1 MISKVYTDK
10 QNRFASLFSRTKH
23 PQMIMVSIFLYLV
36 LQLLKNLVGPNQIYG
51 VIFLVLMTFFS
62 LPKETSRKIS
72 GGILFSI
79 FFSCL
84 VIVWG
89 WFGPLSSQLVN
100 IFFDIVSCFAL
111 SYVLGIWL
119 KPQEFSIHRFIG
131 INILKSSLLTL
142 TFILIPIRSI
152 LKVLTWGYDNSAHI
166 PAFFQVYSHN
176 GFVFAGDISP
186 ENTFSNYLNGYPPLQ
201 SATWAAVLRL
211 TSTGDLEPTN
221 FLRLYFFFYIAT
233 IFLTLYMAI
242 KIVTHSQSKLKYSR
256 LALPFAIVIF
266 FSAYSNVFW
275 SGYPSFEWG
284 VIHCLIWFSI
294 YVNPNLS
301 VNIKLITGILSSG
314 LIFYSYQLLLPPVA
328 ILICFLI
335 FRFLRKE
342 NLSQN
347 SLKWV
352 TSALL
357 FSLTI
362 GLPFLSIS
370 RNTPTFVL
378 NTGGIEPIPFS
389 LMTFL
394 FVVLWV
400 ISSRI
405 KVKQVSDAFQI
416 IQVLFVYFA
425 VLAAYSQLEN
435 GAISYYIQK
444 VGYLL
449 LLCLTICLLMLL
461 ANFKLASIN
470 RNPMISFLLAL
481 SMILTSSLPFLPKSF
496 SSAFMGGT
504 VQIAQTLILES
515 KGQYRNRGAE
525 CVLNS
530 LEYSDPDTSPFNIKV
545 LLPSEVSSGDI
556 ESRWLNSIDMRL
568 SDAVYELLIPI
579 GMKSDSITHVLKTW
593 SEKYPNYRL
602 TIYADETANTETIK
616 PGSIT
621 RVSC

>member
-1 MISKVYTDK
+1 MVIAIS
-10 QNRFASLFSRTKH
+10 
-23 PQMIMVSIFLYLV
+23 LYLT
-36 LQLLKNLVGPNQIYG
+36 LQLFKNLVGPNQIYG
-51 VIFLVLMTFFS
+51 VIFLVLITFFS
-62 LPKETSRKIS
+62 LPKETSRNIS

-89 WFGPLSSQLVN
+89 WFGPLNSQLVN
-100 IFFDIVSCFAL
+100 NLFEIASCFGL
-111 SYVLGIWL
+111 SYVMWIWL
-119 KPQEFSIHRFIG
+119 KPKEFSLRRFVG
-131 INILKSSLLTL
+131 INVLKSSLLTL
-142 TFILIPIRSI
+142 AFSMIPIRSI
-152 LKVLTWGYDNSAHI
+152 LKVLTWGYDNSAHL
-166 PAFFQVYSHN
+166 PAFFQVYVHN
-176 GFVFAGDISP
+176 GFVFAGDISS
-186 ENTFSNYLNGYPPLQ
+186 ENTFSNYRNGYPPLQ

-211 TSTGDLEPTN
+211 TSVGDLEPSN
-221 FLRLYFFFYIAT
+221 FLKLYFFFYIAT

-242 KIVTHSQSKLKYSR
+242 KIVTHSQIKLNYSR
-256 LALPFAIVIF
+256 LALPVAIVIF

-294 YVNPNLS
+294 YLNDNVSANT
-301 VNIKLITGILSSG
+301 KLVTGILSSG
-314 LIFYSYQLLLPPVA
+314 LIFYSYQLLLPPIG
-328 ILICFLI
+328 ILICFSI
-335 FRFLRKE
+335 FRFIRDK
-342 NLSQN
+342 NLSRN
-347 SLKWV
+347 SLRWV
-352 TSALL
+352 TPALL

-370 RNTPTFVL
+370 RNTPSFVL
-378 NTGGIEPIPFS
+378 NTGGIEPIPFP
-389 LMTFL
+389 LITIL

-405 KVKQVSDAFQI
+405 RVKQVSDAFQI

-435 GAISYYIQK
+435 GSISYYIQK

-449 LLCLTICLLMLL
+449 LLCLTIFLLMLL
-461 ANFKLASIN
+461 ANLKLAS
-470 RNPMISFLLAL
+470 RSLNPMISFLLAF
-481 SMILTSSLPFLPKSF
+481 SSILILSLPILPKAF

-530 LEYSDPDTSPFNIKV
+530 LKYSDPDASPFNIKV
-545 LLPSEVSSGDI
+545 LLPSEVISGDI

-579 GMKSDSITHVLKTW
+579 GMKSDSITSVLKIW

-602 TIYADETANTETIK
+602 KIYADETANTEAFK
-616 PGSIT
+616 PGSFT